1 MDNNFD
7 TEFKQQAQQK
17 VSTDRKKL
25 GIKIILWSLAAIV
38 ALIAISSSM
47 LTVNESEQAVVVQFG
62 VVKEIIVAPDNTFMQ
77 DNPDLMNA
85 QSAKLNN
92 VAVTQGKGLFF
103 RIPFITEV
111 KKYESKLFTY
121 ISAKETVHTQE
132 KKQYDVTMFAQWKI
146 ANPGLFYIT
155 QGTIDN
161 AEKLLDNLIYPT
173 VVQSINKLTADELV
187 SDKEKL
193 NASLADGLVSLNKE
207 MRDSGIYI
215 DDIQISSTMLPEGN
229 LQTTYDKMIADRAK
243 VAQQLRSEGEESY
256 QKAVADA
263 DRQATETVAAAIEQ
277 SEKTRGEGDAQA
289 LQIYADSYSKDPE
302 FYSFYRSLQALE
314 TSLDGN
320 TTLVLDKNHPL
331 WKQIMEWIDPDKVDS
346 TPAPTVP

>member
-1 MDNNFD
+1 M
-7 TEFKQQAQQK
+7 T
-17 VSTDRKKL
+17 
-25 GIKIILWSLAAIV
+25 W
-38 ALIAISSSM
+38 
-47 LTVNESEQAVVVQFG
+47 
-62 VVKEIIVAPDNTFMQ
+62 
-77 DNPDLMNA
+77 
-85 QSAKLNN
+85 
-92 VAVTQGKGLFF
+92 
-103 RIPFITEV
+103 
-111 KKYESKLFTY
+111 
-121 ISAKETVHTQE
+121 
-132 KKQYDVTMFAQWKI
+132 TMFAQWKI

-263 DRQATETVAAAIEQ
+263 DRQATETVAAAMTWRRRTQ
-277 SEKTRGEGDAQA
+277 
-289 LQIYADSYSKDPE
+289 
-302 FYSFYRSLQALE
+302 
-314 TSLDGN
+314 
-320 TTLVLDKNHPL
+320 
-331 WKQIMEWIDPDKVDS
+331 KV
-346 TPAPTVP
+346 